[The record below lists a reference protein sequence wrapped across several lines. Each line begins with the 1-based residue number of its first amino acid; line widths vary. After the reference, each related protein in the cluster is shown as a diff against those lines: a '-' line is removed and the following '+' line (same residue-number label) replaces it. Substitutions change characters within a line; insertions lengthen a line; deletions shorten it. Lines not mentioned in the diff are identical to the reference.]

1 MNKRARMRLIG
12 VTAII
17 VIVIGVILAS
27 MGSDGMSAYTTVA
40 KAVSDPELA
49 GQRVQIGGQVIAGSY
64 DPTKLPM
71 EFDIRD
77 ENDPDD
83 SGDFLHVIYEGGV
96 PSTFGDGVVAIVT
109 GDLDANGT
117 IAADEMITKCPSK
130 YESAEG
136 AMTPKSLRAS
146 GDSMIGKTT
155 KLAGAVAAGSIKA
168 VGAGDRFVI
177 HAEGEEMP
185 IVFAGVLPEGMKDDS
200 SVVITGALNKD
211 GKFEATDVAIE
222 EVK

>member
-40 KAVSDPELA
+40 KAVKDPELV

-77 ENDPDD
+77 EADNDD
-83 SGDFLHVIYEGGV
+83 SGDSLHVIYEGGV

-109 GDLDANGT
+109 GKLDSNGT
-117 IAADEMITKCPSK
+117 ITADEMITKCPSK

-136 AMTPKSLRAS
+136 AMTPKTLRAS
-146 GDSMIGKTT
+146 GTSMVGKTT
-155 KLAGAVAAGSIKA
+155 KLAGAVVAGSIKA
-168 VGAGDRFVI
+168 VGEGDRFVI
-177 HAEGEEMP
+177 HSEGEEMA
-185 IVFAGVLPEGMKDDS
+185 IVFAGVLPEGMKDES
-200 SVVITGALNKD
+200 SLVITGALNKD
-211 GKFEATDVAIE
+211 GKFEATEVAIE